1 VSPDLVYRTDEQ
13 LVDRDVL
20 GLGHGVEHAGGD
32 RSTLSS
38 KPVGFQNSAHGPEQ
52 R

>member
-1 VSPDLVYRTDEQ
+1 MVYRTDEQ

-20 GLGHGVEHAGGD
+20 GLGHGVEHGGGD

-38 KPVGFQNSAHGPEQ
+38 KPVGFQNSGTVADQ